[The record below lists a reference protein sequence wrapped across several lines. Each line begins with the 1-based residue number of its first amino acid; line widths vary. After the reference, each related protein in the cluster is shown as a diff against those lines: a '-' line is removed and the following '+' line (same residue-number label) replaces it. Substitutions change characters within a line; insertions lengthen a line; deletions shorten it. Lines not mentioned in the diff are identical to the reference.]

1 MKKYFKL
8 LRVKN
13 YIKNILILLPAVFS
27 KKLLDVSVL
36 PEIFFGVASFCALSS
51 AVYIFNDLC
60 DYNRDKLHPG
70 KCNRPIASGKISRK
84 TAVFTMLVFL
94 ALSVVF
100 NYFACGRNI
109 APWIILLTYLL
120 QNVLYSLKLKQIP
133 VVDIIILVIGFLLRI
148 YYGSEII
155 GVSVSNWL
163 YLTVL
168 AISFY
173 LGLGKRRNEIVVSGE
188 KESRSVLCFYS
199 YDFLDKNMYVCSGLA
214 IVFYSLWCVDAATIA
229 NFGSNKMIWTI
240 PLIILICIT
249 YSHSAEKC
257 EVDDPIDIIFKN
269 KFILLLGLIYGAS
282 VIGIIYFLGAK

>member
-1 MKKYFKL
+1 MIKYFKL
-8 LRVKN
+8 LRVKS

-36 PEIFFGVASFCALSS
+36 PEILFGIASFCALSS

-60 DYNRDKLHPG
+60 DCERDKLHPG

-84 TAVFTMLVFL
+84 SAVLIMLVFL
-94 ALSVVF
+94 AISVAL
-100 NYFACGRNI
+100 NYFACGSNI
-109 APWIILLTYLL
+109 VSWIILLIYLV
-120 QNVLYSLKLKQIP
+120 QNVLYSLKLKHIA
-133 VVDIIILVIGFLLRI
+133 VVDIIILVAGFLLRI

-155 GVSVSNWL
+155 DVSVSNWL

-168 AISFY
+168 ALSFY

-199 YDFLDKNMYVCSGLA
+199 YEFLDKNMYVCSGLA

-229 NFGSNKMIWTI
+229 NLGSNKMIWTI
-240 PLIILICIT
+240 PLVILICIT
-249 YSHSAEKC
+249 YSLSAEKC
-257 EVDDPIDIIFKN
+257 EVDDPIDIIFEN
-269 KFILLLGLIYGAS
+269 KFILLLGLIYGIS
-282 VIGIIYFLGAK
+282 VIGIIYFLGGK

>member
-13 YIKNILILLPAVFS
+13 YIKNILVLLPAIFS
-27 KKLLDVSVL
+27 KKMLDFSVL
-36 PEIFFGVASFCALSS
+36 PEILFGLASFCALSS

-60 DYNRDKLHPG
+60 DCKRDKLHPV
-70 KCNRPIASGKISRK
+70 KCNRPIASGEIPRK
-84 TAVFTMLVFL
+84 SAILIMLIFL
-94 ALSVVF
+94 AISVIL
-100 NYFACGRNI
+100 NYFACGGNV
-109 APWIILLTYLL
+109 ATWVILLVYFVL
-120 QNVLYSLKLKQIP
+120 NVLYSLKLKQIP
-133 VVDIIILVIGFLLRI
+133 VVDIIILVAGFLIRI

-155 GVSVSNWL
+155 DVSVSNWL

-188 KESRSVLCFYS
+188 SDSRSVLSFYS

-214 IVFYSLWCVDAATIA
+214 IVFYSLWCIDATTIA
-229 NFGSNKMIWTI
+229 SFGSNKMIWTI
-240 PLIILICIT
+240 PLVILICIT

-257 EVDDPIDIIFKN
+257 EVDDPIDIIFEN
-269 KFILLLGLIYGAS
+269 KLILLFGLIYGVS

>member
-8 LRVKN
+8 FR
-13 YIKNILILLPAVFS
+13 IKNHIKNVLILLPAVFG
-27 KKLLDVSVL
+27 KKMLDFSVL
-36 PEIFFGVASFCALSS
+36 PELLLGVAAFGAVSS

-60 DYNRDKLHPG
+60 DCKKDKLHPR
-70 KCNRPIASGKISRK
+70 KCQRPIASGEISHK
-84 TAVFTMLVFL
+84 SAIFIMVVFL
-94 ALSVVF
+94 VIGAVF
-100 NYFACGRNI
+100 NYLACG
-109 APWIILLTYLL
+109 ASVVTWLILLAYLV
-120 QNVLYSLKLKQIP
+120 QNVLYSLKLKHIP
-133 VVDIIILVIGFLLRI
+133 IVDIIILVAGFLMRI

-155 GVSVSNWL
+155 NVSVSNWL

-173 LGLGKRRNEIVVSGE
+173 IGLGKRRNEIVVSGE
-188 KESRSVLCFYS
+188 QNSRSVLCFYS

-214 IVFYSLWCVDAATIA
+214 IVFYSLWCIDATTIA

-257 EVDDPIDIIFKN
+257 DADDPVDIIFDN
-269 KFILLLGLIYGAS
+269 KLILLLGVVYA
-282 VIGIIYFLGAK
+282 VAVMGIVYF

>member
-8 LRVKN
+8 LRIKN
-13 YIKNILILLPAVFS
+13 YIKNVLIFLPAVFS

-36 PEIFFGVASFCALSS
+36 PGLLFGVAAFCSISS

-60 DYNRDKLHPG
+60 DCKRDKLHPG
-70 KCNRPIASGKISRK
+70 KRNRPIASGAISRK
-84 TAVFTMLVFL
+84 SAVFIMFVYLVFGVGL
-94 ALSVVF
+94 NYLSNGWNV
-100 NYFACGRNI
+100 AS
-109 APWIILLTYLL
+109 WIILSAYLV
-120 QNVLYSLKLKQIP
+120 QNVLYSLKLKHIP
-133 VVDIIILVIGFLLRI
+133 IVDIIILVAGFLMRI

-163 YLTVL
+163 YLSVL

-188 KESRSVLCFYS
+188 NESRSVLCFYS

-214 IVFYSLWCVDAATIA
+214 IVFYSLWCVDATTIA

-240 PLIILICIT
+240 PLVILICIT
-249 YSHSAEKC
+249 YSHSVEKC

-269 KFILLLGLIYGAS
+269 KLILFLGLIYAAS
-282 VIGIIYFLGAK
+282 VMGIIYF

>member
-60 DYNRDKLHPG
+60 DYKSDKLHPV
-70 KCNRPIASGKISRK
+70 KCSRPIASGKISRK
-84 TAVFTMLVFL
+84 SAVVIMGVFIL
-94 ALSVVF
+94 LSAIF
-100 NYFACGRNI
+100 NHFACGRNI

-133 VVDIIILVIGFLLRI
+133 VVDIIILVVGFLLRI

-188 KESRSVLCFYS
+188 KESRSVLCLYS

-214 IVFYSLWCVDAATIA
+214 IVFYSLWCVDAATIE

-257 EVDDPIDIIFKN
+257 EVDDPVDIIFEN
-269 KFILLLGLIYGAS
+269 KLILLLGLIYGVS
-282 VIGIIYFLGAK
+282 VMGIIYFPGVK